1 MKKAIVALLL
11 IFLHVHSVFAKK
23 DFSVD
28 SIKGID
34 WEQISPDFGK
44 IGVVY
49 SWAFEDNKH
58 IRCIQHR
65 DSVYRIEMDYYLS
78 QTRDTVFDRTKIG
91 KSSKGEF
98 IIFHRKVD
106 YKGEVEW
113 FVDCYEIVSISSKQM
128 VVKSP
133 WGRECVF
140 ENKGKHQQKS
150 FQLQLLSG
158 KEWRLLSPTVRA
170 INQGWIVGDS
180 TITVFYESKK
190 DGGRATSQSGYY
202 ISETKDPQFDPAK
215 VGTNKEG
222 KYIIIGI
229 MRDNPASS
237 EKVCETV
244 IYEIENITSTSL
256 VVTSRGER
264 FVFSTSP
271 LQGKDWVVKSPQI
284 DSIKRG
290 WIFNDTIMTRYIELN
305 DGKRADIEVQYYLSD
320 AKDETFDKEKVG
332 TTAQGKYIIAHRK
345 QMVGKIPTAQ
355 YTTEQFEIVSL
366 SPDEL
371 VVISPLGTKAV
382 LEANE

>member
-1 MKKAIVALLL
+1 MKMRLVLSVVIAICFSQCV
-11 IFLHVHSVFAKK
+11 IAKN
-23 DFSVD
+23 FP
-28 SIKGID
+28 G
-34 WEQISPDFGK
+34 
-44 IGVVY
+44 
-49 SWAFEDNKH
+49 
-58 IRCIQHR
+58 
-65 DSVYRIEMDYYLS
+65 
-78 QTRDTVFDRTKIG
+78 
-91 KSSKGEF
+91 
-98 IIFHRKVD
+98 
-106 YKGEVEW
+106 
-113 FVDCYEIVSISSKQM
+113 
-128 VVKSP
+128 
-133 WGRECVF
+133 
-140 ENKGKHQQKS
+140 
-150 FQLQLLSG
+150 QLLSG
-158 KEWRLLSPTVRA
+158 KEWKLLSPTVRV

-190 DGGRATSQSGYY
+190 DGERATAKSGYY

-229 MRDNPASS
+229 MRNNPASS

-244 IYEIENITSTSL
+244 IYEIENMTSTSL

-271 LQGKDWVVKSPQI
+271 LQGKDWVVKSPPI

-290 WIFNDTIMTRYIELN
+290 WIFNDTIMTRYIELS

-320 AKDETFDKEKVG
+320 TKDETFDKKKVG
-332 TTAQGKYIIAHRK
+332 TTAQGKYIIANRK
-345 QMVGKIPTAQ
+345 QMVGKIPTAK

-382 LEANE
+382 LKASE

>member
-28 SIKGID
+28 SIKGI
-34 WEQISPDFGK
+34 
-44 IGVVY
+44 
-49 SWAFEDNKH
+49 
-58 IRCIQHR
+58 
-65 DSVYRIEMDYYLS
+65 
-78 QTRDTVFDRTKIG
+78 
-91 KSSKGEF
+91 
-98 IIFHRKVD
+98 
-106 YKGEVEW
+106 
-113 FVDCYEIVSISSKQM
+113 
-128 VVKSP
+128 
-133 WGRECVF
+133 
-140 ENKGKHQQKS
+140 
-150 FQLQLLSG
+150 LSG
-158 KEWRLLSPTVRA
+158 KEWRLLSPTVRV

-190 DGGRATSQSGYY
+190 DGERVTSQSGYY

-264 FVFSTSP
+264 FVFSTSS

-355 YTTEQFEIVSL
+355 YATEQFEIVSL